1 MTSHSQSG
9 HSQSGFQIVE
19 DWKHVAPALTG
30 AAVALG
36 NFDGVHLGHR
46 QVIADAARV
55 ARRDGLKLGVITFD
69 PHPRR
74 LFQPDVRHFR
84 LMTNA
89 QQARALE
96 ALGVDVLYRLPFGS
110 ALAAMTDEEFARDV
124 LADGLKARHVSAGF
138 DITFGKGRTGSPER
152 LRELGEKLGF
162 SVSIASAVTSREG
175 EKCSSTAI
183 RSAIH
188 EGRPEEAAR
197 LLGRPFTIEGVVVHG
212 DKIGRTLGFPTAN
225 VLLGDYIRPAEGIY
239 AAKARLPDGRAIP
252 AVAYIGRR
260 PTVEGIDERLEVN
273 LFDFDEDLYGQ
284 NMGTELI
291 AFLRGDQKF
300 DSLDDMKSQIA
311 LDCAR
316 ARAML
321 LPAW

>member
-1 MTSHSQSG
+1 MSVQPR
-9 HSQSGFQIVE
+9 SGFQIVE
-19 DWKHVAPALTG
+19 DWKDLDASLTG

-46 QVIADAARV
+46 QVIADAARA
-55 ARRDGLKLGVITFD
+55 ARQAGLKLGVITFD

-96 ALGVDVLYRLPFGS
+96 ALGVDILYRLPFGA
-110 ALAAMTDEEFARDV
+110 ALASLTDEEFAQQV
-124 LADGLKARHVSAGF
+124 LCDGLKAHHISAGF
-138 DITFGKGRTGSPER
+138 DISFGKGRSGSPER
-152 LRELGEKLGF
+152 LRELGARMGF
-162 SVSIASAVTSREG
+162 SVSIASPVTSQEG

-183 RSAIH
+183 RTAIH
-188 EGRPEEAAR
+188 AGRAEEAAR

-225 VLLGDYIRPAEGIY
+225 ILLGDYVRPAEGIY
-239 AAKARLPDGRAIP
+239 AARAILADGRAMP
-252 AVAYIGRR
+252 AVAYLGRR
-260 PTVEGIDERLEVN
+260 PTVEGLDERLEVN
-273 LFDFDEDLYGQ
+273 LFDFNEDLYGQ

-291 AFLRGDQKF
+291 AFLRADQKF
-300 DSLDDMKSQIA
+300 EGLDAMKAQIA
-311 LDCAR
+311 RDCDR

-321 LPAW
+321 MPSW